1 MVKRLAAV
9 FLLATL
15 LAVTFGLGNAAE
27 AGDPEDA
34 DLKKILELIAQQRD
48 ADHIK
53 LSQND
58 KLSIPNDLKDGI
70 AYRLEHTDTDPKTGK
85 SATVV
90 DGVARFYP
98 PVTDAHKFKAVHDD
112 NGLAVYNGGSY
123 HLAVD
128 ASQYGFSAY
137 IAILDATAPTAYEF
151 DYELPDGFKLSE
163 DGNGGISILNGNN
176 ELIGVILAPW
186 AYDANG
192 AAVPTEFKL
201 GNGSLIQAVAHAGA
215 AYPVVADPRFHVGYA
230 IARNWMHSVEK
241 RWCDGS
247 PANRRICVEAYGVHG
262 VITTGIAIQ
271 IWGATGSHNYID
283 AFRHCL
289 WSARMFIS
297 MNSRD
302 AQFILDLHEREPGQS
317 AAAYRMDVRNNA
329 VGRNLARTTSSYR
342 RAKLTCQDWAAN
354 PLGPLQLSFSD
365 ESRFL
370 PY

>member
-1 MVKRLAAV
+1 M
-9 FLLATL
+9 

-27 AGDPEDA
+27 AGGREDA

-48 ADHIK
+48 DDHVL

-70 AYRLEHTDTDPKTGK
+70 AYRLERTATDPKTGK
-85 SATVV
+85 TATV
-90 DGVARFYP
+90 DSGAFRLYP
-98 PVTDAHKFKAVHDD
+98 PVTDSHKLKAVHD
-112 NGLAVYNGGSY
+112 NGGLAVYNGGSY

-137 IAILDATAPTAYEF
+137 VAILDATAPTGYEF

-163 DGNGGISILNGNN
+163 DGNGGIEVLDANS
-176 ELIGVILAPW
+176 ELVGVIFAPW

-201 GNGSLIQAVAHAGA
+201 GNDALIQTVTHAGSV
-215 AYPVVADPRFHVGYA
+215 YPVVADPGFHLGYS
-230 IARNWMHSVEK
+230 IAWVWMHSVE
-241 RWCDGS
+241 REWCEDT
-247 PANRRICVEAYGVHG
+247 ANRRICVTAYGVHG
-262 VITTGIAIQ
+262 LITSRTAVRLWGHTGE
-271 IWGATGSHNYID
+271 HNYID

-289 WSARMFIS
+289 WSARMFID

-302 AQFILDLHEREPGQS
+302 AQTILDLHEREPGQS
-317 AAAYRMDVRNNA
+317 PAALRMDIRNNA
-329 VGRNLARTTSSYR
+329 VGRNLARTTSSYA
-342 RAKLTCQDWAAN
+342 RACAICQGWAADTR
-354 PLGPLQLSFSD
+354 GPLQLSFRD
-365 ESRFL
+365 EARFL